1 MAGRGRTSERGER
14 GVQRQPA
21 TTAMKTPECGGLRG
35 TDKADTTCHL
45 PQQFRGG
52 GTHFL
57 ASTESDTM
65 SALGT
70 RISLEAFKRNPSQP
84 SELT

>member
-1 MAGRGRTSERGER
+1 MPFGNYCYENTQTWWTTRDEQGCHHL
-14 GVQRQPA
+14 PP
-21 TTAMKTPECGGLRG
+21 TTAVSW
-35 TDKADTTCHL
+35 
-45 PQQFRGG
+45 G

-65 SALGT
+65 SALDT
-70 RISLEAFKRNPSQP
+70 RISLEAFKRNPPQP